1 MKLNGKSDWLTI
13 VGVCGDIK
21 DWFSG
26 QPIPAA
32 YVSYAQFPA
41 SAARFVLR
49 TTHDPMQV
57 AASARARINRV
68 DRDLPVYEVKTMEQT
83 IAEETSGVRA
93 AARMMTTY
101 AVIALLLAITG
112 VYAMFSYFV
121 AARTHDIGIRMALG
135 AGRAEVFRMI
145 MRQTIRLILAGLAFG
160 LPLAFLLARVM
171 SSALY
176 NVVDVDARIFAVFT
190 AVLGLSAL
198 LASYLPSRRAMHI
211 DPITALREE

>member
-32 YVSYAQFPA
+32 YVPYAQFPA
-41 SAARFVLR
+41 SAGRFVLR